1 MLIEKMTSTKSYL
14 RRSRTIAEVDYGP
27 SGAQEKEN
35 SPETFNPTS
44 SNSCQALKHAVS
56 ALTRL
61 DDFILEKVG
70 QGFFAE
76 VFKVCVL
83 NYRTNSINAS
93 QRIRKVYPWRTC
105 REKKTSGYFLELVP
119 TALLQVWSII
129 ETMYLLQIYL
139 SYLILLNRQIHSCL
153 HGCSW
158 CVLSKL
164 FIEGY
169 ISIILIAA
177 VR

>member
-76 VFKVCVL
+76 VFKVCIL
-83 NYRTNSINAS
+83 NYWTNSINAS
-93 QRIRKVYPWRTC
+93 LRIRKVYPWRTC
-105 REKKTSGYFLELVP
+105 REKKTLRLFLELVP
-119 TALLQVWSII
+119 TALLQVWSIM

-153 HGCSW
+153 DVADVC
-158 CVLSKL
+158 
-164 FIEGY
+164 
-169 ISIILIAA
+169 
-177 VR
+177 

>member
-1 MLIEKMTSTKSYL
+1 MTSTKSYL

-76 VFKVCVL
+76 VFKVCIL
-83 NYRTNSINAS
+83 NYWTNSINAS
-93 QRIRKVYPWRTC
+93 LRIRKVYPWRTC
-105 REKKTSGYFLELVP
+105 REKKLKVISLNWSAVGTNSIVAGLEYYRDYVFASNLFIIFD
-119 TALLQVWSII
+119 II
-129 ETMYLLQIYL
+129 E
-139 SYLILLNRQIHSCL
+139 
-153 HGCSW
+153 
-158 CVLSKL
+158 
-164 FIEGY
+164 
-169 ISIILIAA
+169 
-177 VR
+177 

>member
-1 MLIEKMTSTKSYL
+1 MTSTKSYL

-76 VFKVCVL
+76 VFKVWFL
-83 NYRTNSINAS
+83 NYWTNSINAS
-93 QRIRKVYPWRTC
+93 LRIRKVYPWRTC
-105 REKKTSGYFLELVP
+105 REKKKITLFPWIGTNSIVAGLEYYYRDYEFASNLFIIFD
-119 TALLQVWSII
+119 II
-129 ETMYLLQIYL
+129 E
-139 SYLILLNRQIHSCL
+139 
-153 HGCSW
+153 
-158 CVLSKL
+158 
-164 FIEGY
+164 
-169 ISIILIAA
+169 
-177 VR
+177 

>member
-1 MLIEKMTSTKSYL
+1 MLIEKMTSMKSYL

-76 VFKVCVL
+76 VFKVYINHWISC
-83 NYRTNSINAS
+83 INALL
-93 QRIRKVYPWRTC
+93 RIRIVYPWGTFRKKKTWLFSWIGTLVNSIVAVLEYTC
-105 REKKTSGYFLELVP
+105 RD
-119 TALLQVWSII
+119 
-129 ETMYLLQIYL
+129 
-139 SYLILLNRQIHSCL
+139 
-153 HGCSW
+153 
-158 CVLSKL
+158 
-164 FIEGY
+164 Y
-169 ISIILIAA
+169 IML
-177 VR
+177 

>member
-76 VFKVCVL
+76 VFKVCIL

-105 REKKTSGYFLELVP
+105 REKKTSGLFPRIGTNSIVAGLEYYRDYVFASNLFIIFD
-119 TALLQVWSII
+119 II
-129 ETMYLLQIYL
+129 E
-139 SYLILLNRQIHSCL
+139 
-153 HGCSW
+153 
-158 CVLSKL
+158 
-164 FIEGY
+164 
-169 ISIILIAA
+169 
-177 VR
+177 

>member
-27 SGAQEKEN
+27 SGAQGKEN

-76 VFKVCVL
+76 VFKVCIL

-105 REKKTSGYFLELVP
+105 REKKNFRLFPWIGTNSIVAGLEYYRDYVFASNLFIIFD
-119 TALLQVWSII
+119 II
-129 ETMYLLQIYL
+129 E
-139 SYLILLNRQIHSCL
+139 
-153 HGCSW
+153 
-158 CVLSKL
+158 
-164 FIEGY
+164 
-169 ISIILIAA
+169 
-177 VR
+177 